1 MSEESK
7 ETLIHTNTILEAI
20 NSFRQEVNE
29 RFNKVEERFN
39 KIEARLSRVENEIAD
54 MKNLQLSFDVRLD
67 RLESMSHE
75 ALQVAYSVRADVK
88 VLRAEVTAWAQDV
101 MELQQKVA

>member
-20 NSFRQEVNE
+20 NSFRQEVN
-29 RFNKVEERFN
+29 ERFN

-67 RLESMSHE
+67 RLESMAHE

-88 VLRAEVTAWAQDV
+88 VLRAEVTAWSQDV